1 MIHAIYDY
9 TKIQF
14 IPNTHE
20 CNSAFSADAYAR
32 VSGFGAVM
40 VTSGPGVTNTITGI
54 ASSFYDS
61 IPLIVL
67 SGQVTTKRLGKQYGV
82 KAYGF
87 QETPIVDI
95 VKPITKAAME
105 LTKASDLISTMTE
118 LIAIAK
124 HGRKGPVLLSVPDDL
139 QRAEV

>member
-20 CNSAFSADAYAR
+20 CNSAFAADAYSR
-32 VSGFGAVM
+32 LCGFGAVM

-61 IPLIVL
+61 VPLIVL

-82 KAYGF
+82 KFYGF
-87 QETPIVDI
+87 QETPIVEM
-95 VKPITKAAME
+95 VKPITKAAIE
-105 LTKASDLISTMTE
+105 LAKASDLMETLKE

-139 QRAEV
+139 QRAEI